1 MGKQS
6 LGLSTLSMILII
18 TLAQPITRPIH
29 FIYDSDNNTKHNQS
43 LGLSTYFMNQN
54 NTKHNQSL
62 VLSTLSMILIITLS
76 TTNH

>member
-43 LGLSTYFMNQN
+43 LGLSTYSMNH
-54 NTKHNQSL
+54 K
-62 VLSTLSMILIITLS
+62 
-76 TTNH
+76 